1 MEDTKMLEEMYDKLN
16 NFRMVETRKKD
27 VSALKQKEKEF
38 NIIIPDPIYDFY
50 KYFGNDSEL
59 LRAFYIFDEMEDIR
73 IENDALTFGYTHQYG
88 GRLGI
93 TLEKLNSRF
102 KAISWYS
109 SDSSMWFSEGSLFP
123 ESFFFNIAGWQIL
136 NTLPA
141 VVRVRIT
148 LEDFNNL
155 VADYF
160 KYFSDNKIY
169 IKGYKITT
177 IYRENILGCYLR
189 EDEELYL
196 AAKEDADLDRL
207 EEILGLDFDWL

>member
-1 MEDTKMLEEMYDKLN
+1 MLEEMYDKLN
-16 NFRMVETRKKD
+16 KFRMTETRKKD
-27 VSALKQKEKEF
+27 VSVLHQKEKEF
-38 NIIIPDPIYDFY
+38 NIHIPDPIYDFY
-50 KYFGNDSEL
+50 RYYGNDREL
-59 LRAFYIFDEMEDIR
+59 LRAFYIFDEMEDIC
-73 IENDALTFGYTHQYG
+73 IENDALTFGYTHEYG

-109 SDSSMWFSEGSLFP
+109 SDSGMWFSEGSVFP

-141 VVRVRIT
+141 VVRVRIN
-148 LEDFNNL
+148 LNVYDKL

-160 KYFSDNKIY
+160 EYFSDDKIY
-169 IKGYKITT
+169 KKGYKITA
-177 IYRENILGCYLR
+177 IYHGNVIGCYLR

-207 EEILGLDFDWL
+207 EKILGLDFDWL

>member
-1 MEDTKMLEEMYDKLN
+1 MLEEMYDKLN
-16 NFRMVETRKKD
+16 KFRMVETMKKD
-27 VSALKQKEKEF
+27 VSVLKQKEKEF
-38 NIIIPDPIYDFY
+38 NIDIPEPIYDFY
-50 KYFGNDSEL
+50 KYFGNDSEF
-59 LRAFYIFDEMEDIR
+59 LRAFYIFDEVEDIR
-73 IENDALTFGYTHQYG
+73 IENDALTFGYTHQYS

-102 KAISWYS
+102 KAISWYP
-109 SDSSMWFSEGSLFP
+109 SDSNMWFSEGSAFP

-141 VVRVRIT
+141 VVTVRMT
-148 LEDFNNL
+148 LKDFEKL

-160 KYFSDNKIY
+160 EYFSDDKIY
-169 IKGYKITT
+169 IKGYKMTA
-177 IYRENILGCYLR
+177 IYRENVLGCYLR

-207 EEILGLDFDWL
+207 EEILDLEFDWL